1 MTRFLAI
8 GLALL
13 LCVVA
18 AGIGGYI
25 AMRTNAT
32 AVSAPESGVSLSSPN
47 PGAGATGSVARASST
62 EGVVG
67 DPPAA
72 TASQAAARPQ
82 TSAGVPPPAPSPARA
97 TNSRKKPARPTAVAG
112 SDIGA
117 ASSSAQPRASVP
129 RQPPPAVTS
138 AEPPQTGGWNGVA
151 RPSPTENAASP
162 MQPTAPLPAPV
173 PPAPPEPPAKQFEEL
188 VVSADSVLGLQ
199 IDTTIT
205 TARARVEDPVEARI
219 TRDVRVGTDVAIP
232 SGTLVLGSV
241 THVDR
246 GGKLKNRSRL
256 GVRFHTLV
264 LADGT
269 RTPIRT
275 EAIYREGDSPGQ
287 ESSAK
292 IGAAAVGGAILGAI
306 IGGGKGA
313 AIGGAIGG
321 AGGTAAVMASGRNA
335 AALTAGTPVTI
346 RLQEPVT
353 ITIER

>member
-1 MTRFLAI
+1 
-8 GLALL
+8 
-13 LCVVA
+13 
-18 AGIGGYI
+18 
-25 AMRTNAT
+25 
-32 AVSAPESGVSLSSPN
+32 
-47 PGAGATGSVARASST
+47 
-62 EGVVG
+62 
-67 DPPAA
+67 
-72 TASQAAARPQ
+72 
-82 TSAGVPPPAPSPARA
+82 
-97 TNSRKKPARPTAVAG
+97 
-112 SDIGA
+112 
-117 ASSSAQPRASVP
+117 
-129 RQPPPAVTS
+129 
-138 AEPPQTGGWNGVA
+138 
-151 RPSPTENAASP
+151 

-219 TRDVRVGTDVAIP
+219 TRDVRVGADVAIP

-246 GGKLKNRSRL
+246 GGKLKDRSRL

-313 AIGGAIGG
+313 AIGSAIGG

-335 AALTAGTPVTI
+335 AALTAGTSVTI